1 MKKLLTLMVATA
13 WLAVPAIAGTIGT
26 KGTAITPSAEQQ
38 TKPAPQEAPRPGSP
52 ADQRDDI
59 IKGLGRNPEDC
70 NKGCIGNPP

>member
-13 WLAVPAIAGTIGT
+13 WLGGPAIAGTSDT
-26 KGTAITPSAEQQ
+26 KGTAITPSAEQK

-52 ADQRDDI
+52 ADQRDEI

-70 NKGCIGNPP
+70 NKGSIDNPP